1 MNNNNNNTLENEM
14 QVKIKKEKTIKNEKT
29 KKVEK
34 TKIIVKGKIEF
45 LSIST
50 LNVQGLNVPLKRQ
63 LIFEYLNKEDI
74 DIVSVTETKLAQKE
88 DLRRSLLN
96 QYYYVYTAA
105 TPEDLGLKRESA
117 MGTALLIKPYLRHYI
132 HNIESYLG
140 TAIMIDFFLPGNLR
154 TRIISLY
161 LPSDKIEISLKT
173 QDKIKKW
180 ISDANKRNMKI
191 IVMGDFNNNMARTK
205 VSEPH

>member
-1 MNNNNNNTLENEM
+1 M
-14 QVKIKKEKTIKNEKT
+14 
-29 KKVEK
+29 
-34 TKIIVKGKIEF
+34 
-45 LSIST
+45 SIST

-63 LIFEYLNKEDI
+63 LIFEYLNKKDI

-132 HNIESYLG
+132 HNIESYR
-140 TAIMIDFFLPGNLR
+140 FLPTWKL
-154 TRIISLY
+154 
-161 LPSDKIEISLKT
+161 E
-173 QDKIKKW
+173 
-180 ISDANKRNMKI
+180 NKNNIAIPTIRQNRNI
-191 IVMGDFNNNMARTK
+191 
-205 VSEPH
+205 P

>member
-1 MNNNNNNTLENEM
+1 MNNNNNNTLENET
-14 QVKIKKEKTIKNEKT
+14 QVKIKKEKTIKNEET

-96 QYYYVYTAA
+96 
-105 TPEDLGLKRESA
+105 
-117 MGTALLIKPYLRHYI
+117 
-132 HNIESYLG
+132 
-140 TAIMIDFFLPGNLR
+140 
-154 TRIISLY
+154 
-161 LPSDKIEISLKT
+161 
-173 QDKIKKW
+173 
-180 ISDANKRNMKI
+180 
-191 IVMGDFNNNMARTK
+191 
-205 VSEPH
+205 